1 MGLDVEILYWNP
13 ACQTRDDA
21 HVYEY
26 SGRYMMPINRIV
38 CKSLKTEN
46 IPNPLRCKLKRRTLK
61 EIERYLERLIGN
73 GGSGNSF
80 TDEALLTEIK
90 LLIQFI
96 ENGWRVEY
104 NGSW

>member
-1 MGLDVEILYWNP
+1 MGLDVEIYFWNP
-13 ACQTRDDA
+13 TFQSKDDA
-21 HVYEY
+21 RVYEH
-26 SGRYMMPINRIV
+26 SGRHMMPINRIV

-61 EIERYLERLIGN
+61 EIERHLKRLIEN

-80 TDEALLTEIK
+80 TDEALLTETK
-90 LLIQFI
+90 LLIHCI
-96 ENGWRVEY
+96 ENGWEVEY

>member
-1 MGLDVEILYWNP
+1 MGLDVEIYFWNP
-13 ACQTRDDA
+13 AFQSKDDA
-21 HVYEY
+21 RVYEY

-61 EIERYLERLIGN
+61 EIERYLKRLIEN

-80 TDEALLTEIK
+80 TDEALLAETK
-90 LLIQFI
+90 LLIQCI
-96 ENGWRVEY
+96 ENGWKVEY

>member
-1 MGLDVEILYWNP
+1 MGLDVEIYFWNP
-13 ACQTRDDA
+13 AFQSKDDA
-21 HVYEY
+21 RVHEY

-61 EIERYLERLIGN
+61 EIERYCERLIKN

-80 TDEALLTEIK
+80 TDEALLKEIK
-90 LLIQFI
+90 LLIQLI
-96 ENGWRVEY
+96 ENGWKVEY

>member
-1 MGLDVEILYWNP
+1 MGLDVEIYFWNP
-13 ACQTRDDA
+13 AFQSKDDA
-21 HVYEY
+21 RVYEY

-61 EIERYLERLIGN
+61 EIERYLKRLIEN

-80 TDEALLTEIK
+80 TDEALLAETKI
-90 LLIQFI
+90 LIHCI
-96 ENGWRVEY
+96 ENGWKVEY